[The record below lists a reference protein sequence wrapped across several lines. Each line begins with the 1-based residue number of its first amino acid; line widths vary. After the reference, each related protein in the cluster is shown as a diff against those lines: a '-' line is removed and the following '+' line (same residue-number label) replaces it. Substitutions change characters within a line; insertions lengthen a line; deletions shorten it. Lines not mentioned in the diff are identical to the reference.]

1 MRFVVSRLWL
11 TNAWHGHLHH
21 DGRFGRSCGWVSMIE
36 SEWSHDWLV
45 SLPISFEQ
53 LDLFA
58 DTGALAMKVEEDDVF
73 YS

>member
-1 MRFVVSRLWL
+1 
-11 TNAWHGHLHH
+11 
-21 DGRFGRSCGWVSMIE
+21 MIE